1 MISTL
6 NMSFFKNVFLGKQYI
21 PDRKVYKYS
30 ILRVQFN
37 LILIASALFYIGV
50 DRHIGIDTFFPFYYL
65 MIGVGVLG
73 LVLNRVGYYGF
84 ANGLLIVFSNALV
97 FLFADSDSLFGGLF
111 FYFILTS
118 LAALILFGFNR
129 RVWGILSVSVS
140 IFIGMI
146 AFIYDFHLLPIPA
159 YDDPSIRVS
168 FLSNFIAAT
177 LSCALIVYFLI
188 NENHHSERRLEENQQ
203 QLMAAANQLKQNK
216 ERFEMAVKGAKA
228 GIYEWNLSDNSIFIS
243 EYWKELLGYRS
254 DELNPISI
262 ETYVSFVHPDDMQAS
277 NQKIQEIIKTH
288 QPYQGEVR
296 LLTKNGTYKWF
307 LDSGLVRTESETN
320 TTFVL
325 GSLIDIDDRKKA
337 EQEILL
343 KNDQLA
349 KIIKELDRFVYS
361 ASHDMRA
368 PLSSLLGLIDLSERT
383 NQSNE
388 LKDYHRM
395 MRDRIKVMEGFIK
408 EVTDYSRNARL
419 ELSLNKHA
427 VAVMVNEVVENLAY
441 SLVDK
446 KMQISV
452 DIDPNLIISTDA
464 GRLKIVLSNIV
475 SNAFKYHNPSAENP
489 FIAIEASVVGH
500 QIVISIKD
508 NGLGIAKEHH
518 QKIFDMFYRASE
530 ISDGS
535 GLGLYIVKETLGKL
549 NGTISFQSEVGIG
562 STFSIYLPIS

>member
-1 MISTL
+1 
-6 NMSFFKNVFLGKQYI
+6 MSVFKKIFLGKDYI
-21 PDRKVYKYS
+21 QDRKVYKYS
-30 ILRVQFN
+30 MLRVQFN

-50 DRHIGIDTFFPFYYL
+50 DGFNGIDTFFPYYFL
-65 MIGVGVLG
+65 MIGVGALG
-73 LVLNRVGYYGF
+73 LVLNRFGYHGF
-84 ANGLLIVFSNALV
+84 SNGLLIVFSNSLV

-111 FYFILTS
+111 FYFILIS
-118 LAALILFGFNR
+118 LAALILFSHNR
-129 RVWGILSVSVS
+129 RVWGILSVAVS
-140 IFIGMI
+140 ICIGI
-146 AFIYDFHLLPIPA
+146 LAFIYDFHLLPIPG

-168 FLSNFIAAT
+168 FLANFIAAT

-203 QLMAAANQLKQNK
+203 QLITTANQLKQNK

-228 GIYEWNLSDNSIFIS
+228 GIYEWNLSNNSIFIS

-254 DELNPISI
+254 DELDPISI

-288 QPYQGEVR
+288 EPYQGEVR
-296 LLTKNGTYKWF
+296 LLTKNGIYKWF
-307 LDSGLVRTESETN
+307 LDSGLVRTENDTN

-349 KIIKELDRFVYS
+349 KINEELDRFVYS

-383 NQSNE
+383 SLPNE
-388 LKDYHRM
+388 LKEYHRM

-419 ELSLNKHA
+419 ELLLNKHSLA
-427 VAVMVNEVVENLAY
+427 MLVNEVFDNLAY

-475 SNAFKYHNPSAENP
+475 SNAFKYHNPYAENP
-489 FIAIEASVVGH
+489 FIAVAASFSGH
-500 QIVISIKD
+500 QIAINVKD
-508 NGLGIAKEHH
+508 NGLGIAPEHH

-549 NGTISFQSEVGIG
+549 NGSISFQSEIGVG

>member
-1 MISTL
+1 
-6 NMSFFKNVFLGKQYI
+6 
-21 PDRKVYKYS
+21 
-30 ILRVQFN
+30 
-37 LILIASALFYIGV
+37 
-50 DRHIGIDTFFPFYYL
+50 
-65 MIGVGVLG
+65 
-73 LVLNRVGYYGF
+73 
-84 ANGLLIVFSNALV
+84 
-97 FLFADSDSLFGGLF
+97 
-111 FYFILTS
+111 
-118 LAALILFGFNR
+118 
-129 RVWGILSVSVS
+129 
-140 IFIGMI
+140 
-146 AFIYDFHLLPIPA
+146 
-159 YDDPSIRVS
+159 
-168 FLSNFIAAT
+168 
-177 LSCALIVYFLI
+177 
-188 NENHHSERRLEENQQ
+188 
-203 QLMAAANQLKQNK
+203 
-216 ERFEMAVKGAKA
+216 
-228 GIYEWNLSDNSIFIS
+228 
-243 EYWKELLGYRS
+243 
-254 DELNPISI
+254 
-262 ETYVSFVHPDDMQAS
+262 
-277 NQKIQEIIKTH
+277 
-288 QPYQGEVR
+288 
-296 LLTKNGTYKWF
+296 
-307 LDSGLVRTESETN
+307 VRTESETN

-349 KIIKELDRFVYS
+349 KINEELDRFVYS

-383 NQSNE
+383 NQPNE
-388 LKDYHRM
+388 LKEYHRM

-419 ELSLNKHA
+419 ELLLDKHA
-427 VAVMVNEVVENLAY
+427 LAVMVNEVVDNLAY

-452 DIDPNLIISTDA
+452 DIDPSLIISTDA

-489 FIAIEASVVGH
+489 FIAITASVVGH

-518 QKIFDMFYRASE
+518 QKIFGMFYRASE

-549 NGTISFQSEVGIG
+549 NGTISFQSEVAVG